1 MVHFYAKHFNPNKTF
16 KFPLHC
22 QNMSHKIILTDWFFF
37 PEQMFLISHLW
48 VSLSTGTPSLEPL
61 GLLLWE
67 WWVPLWPL
75 QDPFGHQNS
84 FFVATTTMGR
94 TLFFQFLAAATIFR
108 PLLAI
113 ETVFVAATTKGRTLF
128 RQVNQLIWPLQGPVG
143 HWNSFFWPLQP
154 FCRTPFF
161 NSLAAATPLRP
172 LNQLLGHSSNCFS
185 IYLLVGM
192 VCDHLSLSLLLTSYP
207 PS

>member
-22 QNMSHKIILTDWFFF
+22 QNMSHKIILTDWFSF

-84 FFVATTTMGR
+84 FCGCHNHGLY
-94 TLFFQFLAAATIFR
+94 TLFS
-108 PLLAI
+108 
-113 ETVFVAATTKGRTLF
+113 
-128 RQVNQLIWPLQGPVG
+128 N
-143 HWNSFFWPLQP
+143 FWPLQ
-154 FCRTPFF
+154 
-161 NSLAAATPLRP
+161 
-172 LNQLLGHSSNCFS
+172 QYLGHFWPLKQFLWLPQPRAVHSLGKWISLFGHCRVLLATETAFS
-185 IYLLVGM
+185 GRCNLFAE
-192 VCDHLSLSLLLTSYP
+192 HLSSTLWQLQHH
-207 PS
+207 

>member
-1 MVHFYAKHFNPNKTF
+1 MVNLYAKHFNPNKTF

-84 FFVATTTMGR
+84 FCGCHKHGPY
-94 TLFFQFLAAATIFR
+94 TLFSNFWPLQQYLGHFWPLKQF
-108 PLLAI
+108 
-113 ETVFVAATTKGRTLF
+113 FVAATTKGRTLF

-143 HWNSFFWPLQP
+143 HWNSFFWQLQ
-154 FCRTPFF
+154 
-161 NSLAAATPLRP
+161 
-172 LNQLLGHSSNCFS
+172 H
-185 IYLLVGM
+185 
-192 VCDHLSLSLLLTSYP
+192 H
-207 PS
+207 